1 MKQLLKQ
8 IIPGKWLVKY
18 RRYKALKSLDAWER
32 AGRPIPYPH
41 IVKQLAIEA
50 YQQKTGYR
58 ILVET
63 GTFMGDMVDA
73 QRYNFNKIYS
83 IELSEEL
90 YNRAVDRFK
99 NDNHIELLQ
108 GDSGERLE
116 EVVRGL
122 TEPAIFWLD
131 GHYSGGITA
140 QGSKVCP
147 VNEELTAILR
157 SPIDHCILID
167 DARCFGRDADY
178 PTLEEIRHQI
188 DSNRKGYSVTV
199 QDDIIRI
206 IRVN

>member
-1 MKQLLKQ
+1 MKQLLKKF
-8 IIPGKWLVKY
+8 IPGRWLNKY
-18 RRYKALKSLDAWER
+18 RRYQALKSLKAWER

-41 IVKQLAIEA
+41 IVKQQAIEA

-90 YNRAVDRFK
+90 HRRLVERFK
-99 NDNHIELLQ
+99 NDSHIELLQ
-108 GDSGERLE
+108 GDSGERLD
-116 EVVRGL
+116 EVVQAL

-140 QGSKVCP
+140 QGSKDCP
-147 VNEELTAILR
+147 VIEELTAILR
-157 SPIDHCILID
+157 SSMDHCILID
-167 DARCFGRDADY
+167 DARCFGRDTDY
-178 PTLEEIRHQI
+178 PTLDEIRHQI
-188 DSNRKGYSVTV
+188 DSNRKGYSVTIK
-199 QDDIIRI
+199 DDIIRI
-206 IRVN
+206 IREN